1 LRVIGVID
9 LGLRRNPAAGNW
21 LVGDKFTYAD
31 LCFATWASVGYG
43 LLKELGKNEG
53 LEKDYPNYSEWIT
66 KMEEQESVKK
76 IRELMNRGRIAHGLK
91 V

>member
-1 LRVIGVID
+1 VIGVID

-21 LVGDKFTYAD
+21 LVGDKCTYAD
-31 LCFATWASVGYG
+31 LSFATWASVGYG

-53 LEKDYPNYSEWIT
+53 LEKDYPRYSEWIV
-66 KMEEQESVKK
+66 KMEEQEGVKK
-76 IRELMNRGRIAHGLK
+76 IRDLMNQGRIAHGLK